1 MIYAN
6 VFFFQSQK
14 PFQKKITG
22 PIMNPGFF
30 T

>member
-1 MIYAN
+1 MQIYL
-6 VFFFQSQK
+6 FFQSQK

-22 PIMNPGFF
+22 PIMNPVFF